1 MSGFTRLDV
10 GIGSVAG
17 LSVRVSMLILNRYK
31 KSERILM
38 EPSICGISISAQV
51 ETNNEPLK
59 LEPNFCSFIVFTV
72 ENFTPQTVFQLYT

>member
-1 MSGFTRLDV
+1 
-10 GIGSVAG
+10 
-17 LSVRVSMLILNRYK
+17 
-31 KSERILM
+31 M
-38 EPSICGISISAQV
+38 EPSMCGIDISAQV